1 MVRKLLTVGVLFML
15 VMGIGLA
22 RTTVEIWSWRT
33 QDAAVWEE
41 VQKILDQQNAGV
53 QLSFHAF
60 IPTEYDAKMVM
71 ALQGGQGPD
80 IAYTRRLPGGRTE
93 GLVTSGL
100 VLPLEDRIDF
110 SNFADGVI
118 SNATLDGRVYG
129 VPFAVQVTGI
139 FYNKDMFDRYG
150 LAEPRTWDEL
160 IQVSETLKKNGI
172 NPFFIMGR
180 EAWTLTMQHAM
191 TGVSILGPEW
201 IKDLAEGKRDF
212 LDPDWIHL
220 QKLMNDLKVY
230 FQPGFMGNDSND
242 MNAAFAFEDAAM
254 VFYGVWGMQMW
265 RELNPDINVGYFMVP
280 PLREDQ
286 EPYAY
291 VYMDGMI
298 SLTSNSRNPEAAMK
312 VLEITATPEF
322 GTIFS
327 NITTN
332 IPGVMG
338 AQMPDDPI
346 LMETNYIAENHASP
360 YVYWVGSQFVVGNPS
375 LYDGVLSPGMQE
387 MFAGRITPEELAQR
401 AQDALSQWFEP
412 LMKRLGK

>member
-1 MVRKLLTVGVLFML
+1 V
-15 VMGIGLA
+15 
-22 RTTVEIWSWRT
+22 
-33 QDAAVWEE
+33 
-41 VQKILDQQNAGV
+41 
-53 QLSFHAF
+53 
-60 IPTEYDAKMVM
+60 
-71 ALQGGQGPD
+71 
-80 IAYTRRLPGGRTE
+80 
-93 GLVTSGL
+93 
-100 VLPLEDRIDF
+100 
-110 SNFADGVI
+110 
-118 SNATLDGRVYG
+118 
-129 VPFAVQVTGI
+129 GI

-150 LAEPRTWDEL
+150 LEEPRTWDEL
-160 IQVSETLKKNGI
+160 IQVSEILKKNGI

-201 IKDLAEGKRDF
+201 IKELAEGKRDF

-312 VLEITATPEF
+312 VLEITATPKF

-346 LMETNYIAENHASP
+346 LMEANYIAENHASP
-360 YVYWVGSQFVVGNPS
+360 YVYWVGSEFVVGNPS